1 MHGGGLE
8 PFLGLMHVIRTLL
21 CQQKSGLAAAF
32 NTQPR
37 FNTQGHLRGNGGAA
51 IEQAGQRHTGHI
63 QLLCGFGH
71 IQGQR
76 WQYVI
81 AQCQAGVR
89 GVNIRAMANILVVV
103 LIVKQH
109 SVGAFKHD
117 GLAAGAIEA
126 VDPIVNFSWKCVR
139 GVTNEAVLQF
149 PAQ

>member
-1 MHGGGLE
+1 MHGSGLE
-8 PFLGLMHVIRTLL
+8 PFLGLMHVIRALL
-21 CQQKSGLAAAF
+21 CQPKSGLAAAF

-51 IEQAGQRHTGHI
+51 IEQAGQRHAGHI
-63 QLLCGFGH
+63 QLLCSFGH
-71 IQGQR
+71 SQAQR

-109 SVGAFKHD
+109 SVGTFKHD
-117 GLAAGAIEA
+117 GLAVGASEA

-139 GVTNEAVLQF
+139 GVTNEAVL
-149 PAQ
+149 